1 MAPGAITSRMKGR
14 TSIRTQL
21 PHDTTMSTTA
31 SLPIRSIFA
40 PLALFGPG
48 VLHFGADLTAA
59 PLARALQDERPEP
72 LGVGARFDAQYGG
85 VVITDVDDGSL
96 AARSGLKKGDIVA
109 SGVDAGGRDYAI
121 QDLEAFGRLVVMQRF
136 SLLVYRAGVAEEQAM
151 KIEVTRGG
159 GGVRDVRGRDA
170 RGGDL
175 RSGDAPR
182 EQAPAGTLVL
192 EKRQFE
198 DPGLGMTSHTMLVP
212 KGWQGNIQPL
222 WTPTETAFMHIVGRV
237 GGDGMEI
244 CFDRGR
250 SFSYS
255 EDPMFVQAMRAQGP
269 AAMQSFIRP
278 PSRVGEATL
287 LALMPALR
295 PQAQNVQVIKAERMP
310 EIEKIMNNMLGNI
323 AEQSRQNG
331 MGIFM
336 AVEDVRV
343 RYREAGRSFDE
354 SFFYICQI
362 MTIPNL
368 MGGPPTVTWML
379 AGTRSVRAPSEVF
392 DARAK
397 DLCMISGTFQPTPRW
412 GICSSELQ
420 QKLSAIRH
428 KGNMDRLRIMSESSR
443 SLAKTYSDISDSQM
457 ASWKRQQA
465 DKDAGHRAF
474 TNSILEVHDYKSRDG
489 DSIQLSNHYDRVFQ
503 DPLGNVILTNDV
515 NYDPTGDT
523 SLRTNDWQ
531 QLGRIGR

>member
-1 MAPGAITSRMKGR
+1 
-14 TSIRTQL
+14 
-21 PHDTTMSTTA
+21 MSPTA

-222 WTPTETAFMHIVGRV
+222 W
-237 GGDGMEI
+237 
-244 CFDRGR
+244 
-250 SFSYS
+250 
-255 EDPMFVQAMRAQGP
+255 
-269 AAMQSFIRP
+269 
-278 PSRVGEATL
+278 
-287 LALMPALR
+287 
-295 PQAQNVQVIKAERMP
+295 
-310 EIEKIMNNMLGNI
+310 
-323 AEQSRQNG
+323 
-331 MGIFM
+331 
-336 AVEDVRV
+336 
-343 RYREAGRSFDE
+343 
-354 SFFYICQI
+354 
-362 MTIPNL
+362 
-368 MGGPPTVTWML
+368 
-379 AGTRSVRAPSEVF
+379 
-392 DARAK
+392 
-397 DLCMISGTFQPTPRW
+397 
-412 GICSSELQ
+412 
-420 QKLSAIRH
+420 
-428 KGNMDRLRIMSESSR
+428 
-443 SLAKTYSDISDSQM
+443 
-457 ASWKRQQA
+457 
-465 DKDAGHRAF
+465 
-474 TNSILEVHDYKSRDG
+474 
-489 DSIQLSNHYDRVFQ
+489 
-503 DPLGNVILTNDV
+503 
-515 NYDPTGDT
+515 
-523 SLRTNDWQ
+523 
-531 QLGRIGR
+531 